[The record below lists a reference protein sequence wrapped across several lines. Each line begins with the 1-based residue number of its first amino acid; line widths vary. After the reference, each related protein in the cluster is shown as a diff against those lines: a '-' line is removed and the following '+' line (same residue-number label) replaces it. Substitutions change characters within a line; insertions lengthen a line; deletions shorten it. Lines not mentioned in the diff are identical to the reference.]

1 MKFREQMQALNV
13 FAAWLTATMLC
24 VQACGLPA
32 FGGLDFTRESSC
44 QQSADIGRQGR
55 SAQSVSKRCRCS
67 STQFDRNS
75 AMCQSSS
82 MANSG
87 PPSRRCCCSSKSPQ
101 SLTIDDSESK
111 SLNSNRVG
119 PSTRAC
125 CAKVQSPEGAVDLLS
140 DVGNRQAKVGT
151 QIQGSN
157 CCQKR
162 PPTSGPAAELRETGR
177 SSESVVQRSVGQVP
191 MGRSSSQRG
200 GSVVGT
206 NATCSLCQAIN
217 QHRDHDK
224 DPLWAVGTRGSGS
237 RLTSG
242 HRPAC
247 GPTVAAF
254 LTDSCPCG
262 TGCRCSGI
270 PESLPRAP
278 IHQDTSSGR
287 GVDELLTAT
296 RLSYS
301 FHVLVE
307 HVAPLVRTAG
317 LVTAKSSQQICILL
331 SRFRN

>member
-1 MKFREQMQALNV
+1 MKFREQIQALNV

-32 FGGLDFTRESSC
+32 LGGLDFTREISC
-44 QQSADIGRQGR
+44 QQSADVGGQGR
-55 SAQSVSKRCRCS
+55 SPQSVSGRCRCS

-75 AMCQSSS
+75 TMCLSSS
-82 MANSG
+82 AANSCR
-87 PPSRRCCCSSKSPQ
+87 PSRLCCCSSKSPK
-101 SLTIDDSESK
+101 SPTIDDSESN
-111 SLNSNRVG
+111 SLNANRVG

-125 CAKVQSPEGAVDLLS
+125 LAKVQRPDAAVGLLS

-151 QIQGSN
+151 QIQGSS

-162 PPTSGPAAELRETGR
+162 PPTSESAAELRQTGR

-191 MGRSSSQRG
+191 MGRLSSQRG
-200 GSVVGT
+200 GPAVGT
-206 NATCSLCQAIN
+206 NASCSLCQAID
-217 QHRDHDK
+217 QRHGHSK
-224 DPLWAVGTRGSGS
+224 DPLLAATRCSGS
-237 RLTSG
+237 RLTSE

-247 GPTVAAF
+247 GLTAAA
-254 LTDSCPCG
+254 LLNDSCPCG
-262 TGCRCSGI
+262 SGCRCSGV
-270 PESLPRAP
+270 PESPPRAP

-296 RLSYS
+296 RLSCH
-301 FHVLVE
+301 FQVLVE
-307 HVAPLVRTAG
+307 HVTPFVRTAG